1 MADKKI
7 TELSNVDTADADSLL
22 MIVTGPD
29 SGSPANKKISLENAP
44 VIAPSFTVANIPTS
58 GIATGQLIYVTN
70 AATPGL
76 AVCTDGATNAWVM
89 TADGNVPAT

>member
-29 SGSPANKKISLENAP
+29 SGSPANKKISLENTP
-44 VIAPSFTVANIPTS
+44 VIAPSFTVANIPTT
-58 GIATGQLIYVTN
+58 GIATGQVIFVEN

-76 AVCTDGATNAWVM
+76 AVCTDHTTNTWAMV
-89 TADGNVPAT
+89 TDGNAPAT